1 MNVEPKQILKKAS
14 LIENQRKESSR
25 NQNKKQWKDLE
36 RHENVRGNMK
46 VTLGKKSKVED
57 LFKTWLVF
65 FEKNLSKIANLDQK
79 TCKSETVKG
88 KLGKDTITSPL
99 YRIN

>member
-1 MNVEPKQILKKAS
+1 M
-14 LIENQRKESSR
+14 
-25 NQNKKQWKDLE
+25 E

-46 VTLGKKSKVED
+46 VTLGKKSKVEG

-65 FEKNLSKIANLDQK
+65 FEKSLSKIANLDQK
-79 TCKSETVKG
+79 TCKSEMMKG